1 MSNSLYSARIRIVF
15 FAACVLTIGACATT
29 TTTVSPEECPEGTQ
43 KLEGCPPIGAIRDA
57 EIAELYAHRAY
68 ERDDLP
74 GFDSVGLARDV
85 DIPVNEAL
93 VKFVGSTDKGALTA
107 IAAKVWMIEN
117 AEHTID
123 VIYYIFR
130 EDLVGYALLGALCD
144 AVQRGVDVRMMID
157 SLGAGD
163 LDRFHRRKAEP
174 GLDRGDPVGRL
185 TAV

>member
-1 MSNSLYSARIRIVF
+1 MSNSLYSAHIKIVL
-15 FAACVLTIGACATT
+15 FAAWALAIGACATT
-29 TTTVSPEECPEGTQ
+29 TTTISPEDCPAGTQ
-43 KLEGCPPIGAIRDA
+43 KLEGCPPIGAIHDT

-74 GFDSVGLARDV
+74 GFDSVGFARDV

-93 VKFVGSTDKGALTA
+93 VKFVGSTDEGALNA
-107 IAAKVWMIEN
+107 IAAKIWMIEN

-144 AVQRGVDVRMMID
+144 AVQRGVD
-157 SLGAGD
+157 
-163 LDRFHRRKAEP
+163 RRQ
-174 GLDRGDPVGRL
+174 
-185 TAV
+185 